1 MVLDVFRLNG
11 KVAWVTGASRG
22 LGKAMALALAEAGAD
37 LVLSARTVVDLEG
50 TASDV
55 KRLGRRAVVVQ
66 ADVTRRAE
74 AEAVVAK
81 AIATFDRIDIL
92 VNNAG
97 VSSVKSLLETEE
109 ADWDHVLGTN
119 VRGPY
124 LCTRAVGP
132 HMIARKAG
140 KVINIASVL
149 SFIGEPYV
157 IPYAASK
164 GAVLQFTRGLAIE
177 WARYNIQVNAICP
190 GYFST
195 AMNES
200 FLASDEGQAYIKQWV
215 PMRRPGR
222 PEELGPVVVFLA
234 SSASDFMTGAHIL
247 IDGGQAAR

>member
-1 MVLDVFRLNG
+1 MILDTFRLDG
-11 KVAWVTGASRG
+11 RVAWVTGASRG
-22 LGKAMALALAEAGAD
+22 LGKAMAVALAEAGAD

-66 ADVTRRAE
+66 ADVTRRAD

-81 AIATFDRIDIL
+81 AIAAFDRIDIL

-97 VSSVKSLLETEE
+97 VSAVKSLLETEE
-109 ADWDHVLGTN
+109 ADWDHVLATN

-124 LCTRAVGP
+124 LCTRAAGP

-164 GAVLQFTRGLAIE
+164 GAILQFTRGLAIE

-195 AMNES
+195 AMNVS
-200 FLASDEGQAYIKQWV
+200 FLESEEGQAYIKQWV
-215 PMRRPGR
+215 PMRRAGR

>member
-200 FLASDEGQAYIKQWV
+200 FLASEEGQAYIKQWV

-222 PEELGPVVVFLA
+222 AEELGPVVVFLA

>member
-1 MVLDVFRLNG
+1 MVLDVFRLDG

-81 AIATFDRIDIL
+81 AIAAFDRIDIL

-97 VSSVKSLLETEE
+97 VSAVKSLLETEE
-109 ADWDHVLGTN
+109 ADWDHVIGTN

-149 SFIGEPYV
+149 SLIGEPYV

-164 GAVLQFTRGLAIE
+164 GAILQFTRGLAIE

-195 AMNES
+195 AMNRS
-200 FLASDEGQAYIKQWV
+200 FLESDEGQAYIKQWV

>member
-222 PEELGPVVVFLA
+222 PAELGPVVVFLA

>member
-1 MVLDVFRLNG
+1 MVLDVFRLDG

-22 LGKAMALALAEAGAD
+22 WGKAMALALAEAGAD

-81 AIATFDRIDIL
+81 AIAAFDRIDIL

-97 VSSVKSLLETEE
+97 VSAVKSLLETEE

-149 SFIGEPYV
+149 SLIGEPYV

-164 GAVLQFTRGLAIE
+164 GAILQFTRGLAIE

-195 AMNES
+195 AMNRS
-200 FLASDEGQAYIKQWV
+200 FLESDEGQAYIKQWV

-234 SSASDFMTGAHIL
+234 SPASDFMTGAHIL

>member
-1 MVLDVFRLNG
+1 MVLDSFKLVG

-22 LGKAMALALAEAGAD
+22 LGRAMAVALAEAGAD
-37 LVLSARTVVDLEG
+37 LVLSARTLIDLEA
-50 TASDV
+50 TASEV
-55 KRLGRRAVVVQ
+55 KRLGRRALVVQ
-66 ADVTRRAE
+66 ADATRKTD

-81 AIATFDRIDIL
+81 AIAEFDRIDIL

-97 VSSVKSLLETEE
+97 VATAKTLMETEE
-109 ADWDHVLGTN
+109 ADWDRVLSTN

-124 LCTRAVGP
+124 LCARAVGP

-140 KVINIASVL
+140 KIINIGSVL
-149 SFIGEPYV
+149 SFIGEPTV
-157 IPYAASK
+157 VAYAASK
-164 GAVLQFTRGLAIE
+164 GAILQFTRGLAIE

-190 GYFST
+190 GYFVTSL
-195 AMNES
+195 NQS
-200 FLASDEGQAYIKQWV
+200 FLESVEGKAYVGRWV

-247 IDGGQAAR
+247 IDGGQVAR

>member
-1 MVLDVFRLNG
+1 MVLDTFRLDG
-11 KVAWVTGASRG
+11 RVAWVTGASRG

-50 TASDV
+50 TASEV

-66 ADVTRRAE
+66 ADVTRRSDV
-74 AEAVVAK
+74 EAVVAK
-81 AIATFDRIDIL
+81 ALAEYDRVDIL

-97 VSSVKSLLETEE
+97 VTSVKPLVETEE
-109 ADWDHVLGTN
+109 TDWDTVLSTN

-140 KVINIASVL
+140 KLINIASVL
-149 SFIGEPYV
+149 SLIGEPYV
-157 IPYAASK
+157 VPYAASK

-190 GYFST
+190 GYFTT
-195 AMNES
+195 AMNED
-200 FLASDEGQAYIKQWV
+200 FLASEEGRDYIKQWV

-222 PEELGPVVVFLA
+222 PEELGPVVLFLA
-234 SSASDFMTGAHIL
+234 SSASDFITGAHVV